1 MRRIKNRTVCIN
13 SILLRKNGLLKPN
26 MDEYVAHA
34 LVVDGFAFSLD
45 DELHTTCHRGVQ
57 VGKVVG
63 GKAAPNRK
71 SN

>member
-1 MRRIKNRTVCIN
+1 
-13 SILLRKNGLLKPN
+13 

-45 DELHTTCHRGVQ
+45 DELHTTCHQGLQ

-63 GKAAPNRK
+63 GEAAPNYKR
-71 SN
+71 SYG